1 MGKKKT
7 KVILP
12 PELPPEIADEDVEVS
27 DEDVKFVEE
36 NRKYAGFLK
45 TLDTKSITKHVTRVA
60 GQKDDAVEEL
70 YEKRNKKK
78 SLEKDGEEG
87 GVEIDLV
94 DALPV
99 KTLDGKL
106 YYRTVLEVRCKG
118 EEDADE
124 NENDGVHESV
134 AKLTKPEKKA
144 KLKKIRKEEKRKAK
158 EHVEVQP
165 EEHELLL
172 SHQAKVLAEM
182 KEELSAEE
190 MSTKKKGKL
199 AELGMALLAD
209 PEKNIKS
216 LHEMLQIS
224 RDEDPDIV
232 KLGLL
237 SLLAVF
243 KDIIPGYRIRL
254 PTEKE
259 CEMPVSKAVKKM
271 RYHESMLLS
280 SYKAY
285 LQKLIVLEKQVSF
298 HHVSIRCM
306 CTLLEAVPHF
316 NFRDNLLAAIVRNIS
331 STDDSIRKQCCA
343 AIKSIFA
350 NEGKHR
356 GEVFLCLS
364 FDEDLGKP
372 ESLRNE
378 KQDKMDKRKR
388 KKKFDETNKS
398 EENDR
403 KKSRK
408 QLLAKTREEVSADL
422 KAASVAPDVSE
433 QRSLQSETL
442 SAVFETY
449 FRILKGAMEPAEMRP
464 GVNTSNSHV
473 RVGAHPL
480 LAPCLNGLGK
490 FSHLI
495 DLDFMGDLM
504 KCLKTLASCA
514 ENTDAPPENC
524 LTVSECLRCC
534 IVAFK
539 IMRNNLDALN
549 VDLHEFYVRLYNLLL
564 EYRPDSCSYSVLV
577 FPVFYLHALY
587 LKCFLASVQFC
598 QQFSARKGDVLAE
611 ALKIMLCE
619 GRQHDMQRAA
629 AFIKRLATSCL
640 SFGSAEAMAAL
651 VTLRSLLQKNVKC
664 RNLLENDAGG
674 GSVSGSVAKYQPFAS
689 DPNQSGA
696 LASVLWEL
704 SLLSKHYHPTIS
716 SAAAGIASMSAAPNQ
731 VYVAMT
737 SPQQALIDLSL
748 ENESFDLKGNLRTSI
763 RKRKKTSKP
772 SLPPSDEPT
781 QYSKDDE
788 GLKVRFTEHFNM
800 LRDIAE
806 NKRLRREMNRVESS
820 LRLYDEYKNLKKEK
834 QEGPKTRTRKKS
846 ARVPES

>member
-1 MGKKKT
+1 MGKKKKN

-12 PELPPEIADEDVEVS
+12 PELPPEIADKDVEVS
-27 DEDVKFVEE
+27 DEDLEFVEE
-36 NRKYAGFLK
+36 NRKYARFLK
-45 TLDTKSITKHVTRVA
+45 ALDTKSITKHVTRVA

-78 SLEKDGEEG
+78 SVEKDRDEED
-87 GVEIDLV
+87 GVEIDPV

-99 KTLDGKL
+99 KSLDGKL
-106 YYRTVLEVRCKG
+106 YYRIGKPQSAGSTREG

-124 NENDGVHESV
+124 NEDDGVHGSV
-134 AKLTKPEKKA
+134 VKLTKPEKKA

-165 EEHELLL
+165 EEHEVQP

-190 MSTKKKGKL
+190 MSTRKKGRL

-209 PEKNIKS
+209 PEKDIKS

-224 RDEDPDIV
+224 KDEDPDIV

-259 CEMPVSKAVKKM
+259 REMTVSKAVKKM

-285 LQKLIVLEKQVSF
+285 LQKLIVLEKQALF
-298 HHVSIRCM
+298 HHVSVRCM

-316 NFRDNLLAAIVRNIS
+316 NFRDNLLAAVVRNIS

-356 GEVFLCLS
+356 GEATVGAVKLIADLVKTHNCQLHPDSVEVFLCLS

-372 ESLRNE
+372 ESSRDQ

-433 QRSLQSETL
+433 RRSIQSETL

-504 KCLKTLASCA
+504 KCLKTLASCVGDS
-514 ENTDAPPENC
+514 DAPPENC
-524 LTVSECLRCC
+524 LTVSERLRCC

-549 VDLHEFYVRLYNLLL
+549 VDLQEFYVQLYNLLL
-564 EYRPDSCSYSVLV
+564 EYRPDRD
-577 FPVFYLHALY
+577 
-587 LKCFLASVQFC
+587 Q
-598 QQFSARKGDVLAE
+598 GDVLAE

-640 SFGSAEAMAAL
+640 SLGSAETMAAL
-651 VTLRSLLQKNVKC
+651 VTLRSMLQKNMKC
-664 RNLLENDAGG
+664 RNLLENDVGG

-716 SAAAGIASMSAAPNQ
+716 SAAAGIASMSTTPNQ
-731 VYVAMT
+731 VYMAMT
-737 SPQQALIDLSL
+737 SPQQAFIDLSL
-748 ENESFDLKGNLRTSI
+748 EKESFDPKSNLGASI
-763 RKRKKTSKP
+763 RKRKKTGKS
-772 SLPPSDEPT
+772 SLPPSNEPS
-781 QYSKDDE
+781 QYSKDEE
-788 GLKVRFTEHFNM
+788 GLKVRFTEHFDM
-800 LRDIAE
+800 LRDITE
-806 NKRLRREMNRVESS
+806 NERLRRELNRVESS
-820 LRLYDEYKNLKKEK
+820 LRLYDEYKEVKKK
-834 QEGPKTRTRKKS
+834 KLEGPKTKTRKKT
-846 ARVPES
+846 ARLPES